1 MKPLGVDDL
10 LDTLIAELREQGRHL
25 RELNLHVS
33 SLGSCMGHGLEQVV
47 KESVE
52 EFAGQAFSHAER
64 LVLRDETEVHTG
76 LAIFAQRLE
85 KVEIRGRRGRDSSR

>member
-1 MKPLGVDDL
+1 V
-10 LDTLIAELREQGRHL
+10 I
-25 RELNLHVS
+25 
-33 SLGSCMGHGLEQVV
+33 
-47 KESVE
+47 KEIVE

-85 KVEIRGRRGRDSSR
+85 KVEIRGRRGRDSSRASWRSRRAKSRESEGETARLAEKGQDPGVRDPRGTD